1 MATLS
6 GGSVREGFV
15 TLCLHCFLEQALQ
28 ESGDLVEPVSGA
40 CSGAYNALMVSV
52 LELVQP
58 CVVLRSCAEHSR
70 MLRSRRSAIS
80 REIGRA
86 RRRGEHNW

>member
-6 GGSVREGFV
+6 GGSVRDGFV

-28 ESGDLVEPVSGA
+28 QSGDLVEPVSGA

-58 CVVLRSCAEHSR
+58 CVLLRSCSMHTRS
-70 MLRSRRSAIS
+70 LRAARGAIT
-80 REIGRA
+80 RA
-86 RRRGEHNW
+86 MNYAKRWDED